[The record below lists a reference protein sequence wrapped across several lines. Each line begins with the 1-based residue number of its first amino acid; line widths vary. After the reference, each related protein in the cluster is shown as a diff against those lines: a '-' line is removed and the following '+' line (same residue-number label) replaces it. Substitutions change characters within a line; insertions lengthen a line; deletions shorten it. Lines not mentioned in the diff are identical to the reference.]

1 MSIKDVIKSS
11 FLEGMGYSAP
21 TMKTILLSFLVALLL
36 GCFIFLIYRLMTSK
50 SFYSNHFGLSLIL
63 ITIITTAIILTIQN
77 SVIVSLGMVGALS
90 IVRFRTAVK
99 DPLELVYLFWA
110 ISGGIISGTGM
121 IGLAVS
127 LSVLITLVLIIYRLI
142 PAKNENNILLSVQ
155 AKDVSVSDKV
165 KEVLGA
171 EDANYRVQS
180 GNLSAGGYSMM
191 AELKCKDSDALMKKL
206 YELENVNSVSVVAH
220 GGKTTE

>member
-50 SFYSNHFGLSLIL
+50 SFYSSHFGLSLIL

-121 IGLAVS
+121 IGLAIS

-155 AKDVSVSDKV
+155 AKDVAVSDKV
-165 KEVLGA
+165 KEVLGE
-171 EDANYRVQS
+171 EDANFKVQS

-191 AELKCKDSDALMKKL
+191 AELKCKDTDALMKKL

>member
-21 TMKTILLSFLVALLL
+21 TMKTILISFLVALLL
-36 GCFIFLIYRLMTSK
+36 GCFIYLIYRLMTSK
-50 SFYSNHFGLSLIL
+50 SFYSAHFGLSLIL

-99 DPLELVYLFWA
+99 DPLDLVYLFWA

-121 IGLAVS
+121 IGLAIS
-127 LSVLITLVLIIYRLI
+127 LSLFITLVLIVYRI
-142 PAKNENNILLSVQ
+142 VPSKKDNNILLSVQ
-155 AKDVSVSDKV
+155 AKDAEVSGKIKDLL
-165 KEVLGA
+165 KE
-171 EDANYRVQS
+171 EDENFKVQS

-191 AELKCKDSDALMKKL
+191 AELRCNDTDALMKKI
-206 YELENVNSVSVVAH
+206 YELENINSVSVVAH
-220 GGKTTE
+220 GGKTEE

>member
-21 TMKTILLSFLVALLL
+21 TLRMILISFIVALLL
-36 GCFIFLIYRLMTSK
+36 GCFIFIVYRLMTSK
-50 SFYSNHFGLSLIL
+50 SFYSGHFGLSLIL

-99 DPLELVYLFWA
+99 DPLDLVYLFWA

-121 IGLAVS
+121 IGLAVT
-127 LSVLITLVLIIYRLI
+127 LSVIITLVLLIYRLI
-142 PAKNENNILLSVQ
+142 PSKRADNILLSVQ
-155 AKDVSVSDKV
+155 AKNADVSEEIK
-165 KEVLGA
+165 KALEEVD
-171 EDANYRVQS
+171 ENYKVQS
-180 GNLSAGGYSMM
+180 GNLSQSGYSMM
-191 AELKCKDSDALMKKL
+191 AELRCKDTDALMKKL
-206 YELENVNSVSVVAH
+206 YELDSINSVSVVAH
-220 GGKTTE
+220 GGKTQE

>member
-1 MSIKDVIKSS
+1 MSVKDIIKSS

-21 TMKTILLSFLVALLL
+21 TMKMILLSFLVALLL
-36 GCFIFLIYRLMTSK
+36 GCFIFIVYRLMTSH
-50 SFYSNHFGLSLIL
+50 SFYSGHFGLSLIL

-90 IVRFRTAVK
+90 IVRFRTAIK

-121 IGLAVS
+121 IGLAIVLS
-127 LSVLITLVLIIYRLI
+127 LILSLILIAYKLI
-142 PAKNENNILLSVQ
+142 PSKKEDNILLSVQ
-155 AKDVSVSDKV
+155 AADVAVSDKV
-165 KEVLGA
+165 KEVLGEA
-171 EDANYRVQS
+171 DENFKVQS

-191 AELKCKDSDALMKKL
+191 AELRCKDTDALMKKL